1 MTGIVKN
8 RPQELTRAELEIM
21 QVLWNR
27 GAAVVHGILDEM
39 DEPKPAYNTVS
50 TIVRILEKKGFVAH
64 KAYGKTHEYYPVVS
78 KDDYARLNNFQNT
91 DLARLINLCK
101 NKFEFRK
108 GIKSIYP
115 NFFFKEITLEEINS
129 IDISNFPEQ
138 FIIKP
143 TVGFLS
149 MGVHKVSSHSEWKT
163 TVNTINKEV
172 EQFAQNFPKEV
183 LSSSSFIV
191 EEIIQ
196 GEEFAIDAYF
206 DKNGT
211 PVILNIFQH
220 PFVSEDDV
228 SDRAYISSG
237 KVIKENLK
245 TFEKMLGEIGKTLN
259 IKNFPMHI
267 EVIKTDDTTIVP
279 VEINPMRFAGWCT
292 TDLAYYAYGIN
303 IYEYFNND
311 LKPDWDKILADK
323 QDKIYYFAMAE
334 TPTDIDK
341 SSIKFDY
348 PALEKFFY
356 KVLDFRKIDYREK
369 PLFAV
374 IFGEAKDKSEITKIL
389 EMDVHDFV

>member
-1 MTGIVKN
+1 MF
-8 RPQELTRAELEIM
+8 
-21 QVLWNR
+21 
-27 GAAVVHGILDEM
+27 
-39 DEPKPAYNTVS
+39 
-50 TIVRILEKKGFVAH
+50 ILEAP
-64 KAYGKTHEYYPVVS
+64 YISDLMLKTLEKNQFEVLSNEIAQDYSSEYKLNLIENSTAKNCLKVYSNSENSINWV
-78 KDDYARLNNFQNT
+78 LNNFQNT
-91 DLARLINLCK
+91 DLARLINICK

-115 NFFFKEITLEEINS
+115 NFFFKEITLDELNI
-129 IDISNFPEQ
+129 IDISDFPEQ

-149 MGVHKVSSHSEWKT
+149 MGVHKVSSHAEWKS
-163 TVNTINKEV
+163 TVNSINNEV
-172 EQFAQNFPKEV
+172 EMFAKNFPKEV

-206 DKNGT
+206 DKNGI

-237 KVIKENLK
+237 KVIKENLA
-245 TFEKMLGEIGKTLN
+245 TFEKMLGEIGKTLD

-267 EVIKTDDTTIVP
+267 EVIKTDDSTIVP

-334 TPTDIDK
+334 TPVGIDK

-356 KVLDFRKIDYREK
+356 KVLDFRKIDY
-369 PLFAV
+369 
-374 IFGEAKDKSEITKIL
+374 I
-389 EMDVHDFV
+389 H

>member
-1 MTGIVKN
+1 MF
-8 RPQELTRAELEIM
+8 
-21 QVLWNR
+21 
-27 GAAVVHGILDEM
+27 
-39 DEPKPAYNTVS
+39 
-50 TIVRILEKKGFVAH
+50 ILEAP
-64 KAYGKTHEYYPVVS
+64 YISDLMLKTLEKNQFEVLSNEIAQDYSSEYKLNLIENSTAKNCLKVYSNSENSINWV
-78 KDDYARLNNFQNT
+78 LNNFQNT
-91 DLARLINLCK
+91 DLARLINICK

-115 NFFFKEITLEEINS
+115 NFFFKEITLDELNI
-129 IDISNFPEQ
+129 IDISDFPEQ

-149 MGVHKVSSHSEWKT
+149 MGVHKVSSHAEWKS
-163 TVNTINKEV
+163 TVNAINNEV
-172 EQFAQNFPKEV
+172 EMFAKNFPKEV

-206 DKNGT
+206 DKNGI

-237 KVIKENLK
+237 KVIKENLA
-245 TFEKMLGEIGKTLN
+245 TFEKMLGEIGKTLD

-267 EVIKTDDTTIVP
+267 EVIKTDDSTIVP

-311 LKPDWDKILADK
+311 IKPDWDKILADK

-334 TPTDIDK
+334 TPVGIDK

-356 KVLDFRKIDYREK
+356 KVLDFRKIDYKEK

-374 IFGEAKDKSEITKIL
+374 IFGEAKDREEINKIL
-389 EMDVHDFV
+389 EMDVNDFVVHL

>member
-1 MTGIVKN
+1 MF
-8 RPQELTRAELEIM
+8 
-21 QVLWNR
+21 
-27 GAAVVHGILDEM
+27 
-39 DEPKPAYNTVS
+39 
-50 TIVRILEKKGFVAH
+50 ILEAPYVSDLML
-64 KAYGKTHEYYPVVS
+64 KTLENNQFEVLSNDIAKNYSSEYKLNLLDKNTAKNSLKVYSNSENSINWV
-78 KDDYARLNNFQNT
+78 LNNFQNS

-108 GIKSIYP
+108 SISSIYP
-115 NFFFKEITLEEINS
+115 NFFFTEIALKDLQIV
-129 IDISNFPEQ
+129 DISKFPKQ

-143 TVGFLS
+143 SIGFLS
-149 MGVHKVSSHSEWKT
+149 MGVHKVSSHSEWKN
-163 TVNTINKEV
+163 TVDAINAEV
-172 EQFAQNFPKEV
+172 DMFAKNFPKDV
-183 LSSSSFIV
+183 LSSSNFII

-206 DKNGT
+206 DKAGS

-228 SDRAYISSG
+228 SDRVYISSG

-245 TFEKMLGEIGKTLN
+245 NFENILAKIGETLN

-267 EVIKTDDTTIVP
+267 EVIKCADGTIVP

-334 TPTDIDK
+334 TPADIDK
-341 SSIKFDY
+341 SAIKFDY
-348 PALEKFFY
+348 PDLEKFFY
-356 KVLDFRKIDYREK
+356 KVLDFRKIDYKEK

-374 IFGEAKDKSEITKIL
+374 IFGEAENKEEITKIL
-389 EMDVHDFV
+389 ELDIHDFIK